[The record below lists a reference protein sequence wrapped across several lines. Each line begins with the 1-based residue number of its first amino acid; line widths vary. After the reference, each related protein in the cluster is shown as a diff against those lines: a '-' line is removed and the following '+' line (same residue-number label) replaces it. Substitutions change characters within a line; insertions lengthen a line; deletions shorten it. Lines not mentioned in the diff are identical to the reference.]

1 MSVPCKLLETSIKD
15 KLMSH
20 LVKNKLI
27 KDNQHGFM
35 PGKSCSTNLT
45 LFMDKVSKA
54 VDKAVDI
61 FYLDFAKAFD
71 KVPRQGSN
79 NQESNI
85 VIA

>member
-1 MSVPCKLLETSIKD
+1 
-15 KLMSH
+15 MSH
-20 LVKNKLI
+20 VVKNKLI
-27 KDNQHGFM
+27 KDTQHGFM

-45 LFMDKVSKA
+45 LLMDKVTKA
-54 VDKAVDI
+54 VDESKAFNN

-71 KVPRQGSN
+71 KVPSQGSN